1 MVQRVAALRVGDPS
15 DATTTVGPLKLGK
28 AAVAGLQ
35 AQVRDAV
42 TKGAK
47 VIAGYGAPA
56 SAPGAIGA
64 AAGAKHEA
72 IMVPTVVVD
81 CTHDMTIVQ
90 QESFGPVVA
99 LLCVGSDAEAIALM
113 NDSHLGLTG
122 GVFTASAAAAE
133 AVLSQLQ
140 VPMYWLCC
148 CNCLRCILLHTLTHA
163 RLPGWNR
170 ILEHHWRHRGHHA
183 VEWAQAEWCGPF
195 LGLWH
200 ACQLDKTQG
209 GVQTHHWCVDVVH
222 VDYHC
227 DLLQMPPMSAP
238 STPRERAQ
246 AAAAAAKARRVR
258 DHHQH
263 HHTASDSSASSG
275 AR

>member
-1 MVQRVAALRVGDPS
+1 MVQRVAALRVGDPD

-148 CNCLRCILLHTLTHA
+148 VQLLALHPVTHTHTCSLA
-163 RLPGWNR
+163 RL
-170 ILEHHWRHRGHHA
+170 E
-183 VEWAQAEWCGPF
+183 
-195 LGLWH
+195 
-200 ACQLDKTQG
+200 
-209 GVQTHHWCVDVVH
+209 
-222 VDYHC
+222 
-227 DLLQMPPMSAP
+227 
-238 STPRERAQ
+238 PR
-246 AAAAAAKARRVR
+246 
-258 DHHQH
+258 
-263 HHTASDSSASSG
+263 TGTSLASSRPPCRGVG
-275 AR
+275 ASRVVWAIPWALACVPT